1 MIGLPSLGLGAGSYG
16 PSVLSKCDF
25 VIDSGVAIKWYVPE
39 NHEAEAKRFL
49 DPAYMLHV
57 PELFYPQFGNVLW
70 KKACLLKS
78 PEISVDEGRRIL
90 QLLRGISVTV
100 HPMAPLLEL
109 AYDLA
114 VSPERPVV
122 YDACYLILAKM
133 LGCRLVTADRPFYDA
148 FKDGSYGPLLL
159 WVADSP

>member
-1 MIGLPSLGLGAGSYG
+1 MTGLTLIGFGDVSHGS
-16 PSVLSKCDF
+16 SVLSQSSF

-39 NHEAEAKRFL
+39 NYEAEAKRFL
-49 DPAYMLHV
+49 DPAYTLHV
-57 PELFYPQFGNVLW
+57 PELFYPEFGNVLW
-70 KKACLLKS
+70 KKARLLKF

-90 QLLRGISVTV
+90 QLLRAISLTV
-100 HPMAPLLEL
+100 HLLAPLLEL

-114 VSPERPVV
+114 VGPERPAV

-148 FKDGSYGPLLL
+148 FKNGPHGPLLL
-159 WVADSP
+159 WVADAP

>member
-1 MIGLPSLGLGAGSYG
+1 MTGLTLIGFGDVSHGS
-16 PSVLSKCDF
+16 SVLSQSDF

-39 NHEAEAKRFL
+39 NYEAEAKRFL
-49 DPAYMLHV
+49 DPAYTLHV
-57 PELFYPQFGNVLW
+57 PELFYPEFGNVLW
-70 KKACLLKS
+70 KKARLLKF

-90 QLLRGISVTV
+90 QLLRAISLTV

-114 VSPERPVV
+114 VGPERPAV

-148 FKDGSYGPLLL
+148 FKNGPHGPLLL
-159 WVADSP
+159 WVADAP